1 MTTGRDTIP
10 RRNVLRVVGAGS
22 IAALAGC
29 SGTDDGESTD
39 EPAPEPEAVD
49 VSEDATWRTASLT
62 DVTSD
67 EEFRVEDAERPVI
80 VHTFSTG
87 CAVCRSQDRE
97 FGALYPNADV
107 EIVDLTIYSN
117 DDPETL
123 RSYANEEGYEWR
135 FGTATDEVTSDL
147 ISDFGREVTSSANSP
162 VIVVCPNDGVY
173 RLEKKVDAEH
183 LESILA
189 DVCGPVDSS
198 GSDETTGSGDSGNS
212 SDAGNSSDSDDAGDA
227 TDSDDS
233 SA

>member
-1 MTTGRDTIP
+1 MTIGRDTIP
-10 RRNVLRVVGAGS
+10 RRNMLRVVGAGS

-29 SGTDDGESTD
+29 AGTDDESN
-39 EPAPEPEAVD
+39 EESAPEPEAVD

-62 DVTSD
+62 DVTSG

-97 FGALYPNADV
+97 FDALYPNADV

-162 VIVVCPNDGVY
+162 VIVVCPSDGVY

-189 DVCGPVDSS
+189 DVCGPADSN
-198 GSDETTGSGDSGNS
+198 GSDDSGDTSNS
-212 SDAGNSSDSDDAGDA
+212 SDAGNSSDSDDSGDA